1 MKTNATC
8 TLLQQSTHYLIH
20 CLSVSFSLSLFLH
33 VWWSTQGWGATF
45 SERDC
50 TDVNDILLV
59 LSATSYTSP
68 WEGTGSIDRRAG
80 VKSRTGI
87 LQSGS
92 QTLTALSARNS
103 SPKHQHLLVREKQ
116 FLKKDSIKSLFSH
129 GEQNL
134 SVCVNCYSEGKQM
147 SANECKSNYELRF
160 SGKKWLIPVSAKL
173 QFLECS

>member
-92 QTLTALSARNS
+92 QALTALSVRNS
-103 SPKHQHLLVREKQ
+103 SPKHQHLLVQEDLFGYTTKNY
-116 FLKKDSIKSLFSH
+116 LKKTHLQGKSLLILFNQVFIPPLWA
-129 GEQNL
+129 EC
-134 SVCVNCYSEGKQM
+134 VCLCELLLRVQTDECNQM
-147 SANECKSNYELRF
+147 Q
-160 SGKKWLIPVSAKL
+160 VKL
-173 QFLECS
+173 